1 MLFRSTV
8 LSAALILQ
16 AASGFVKLSVFWLA
30 LLVMPGTL
38 IGARIGMRTY
48 HALNDRNF
56 YDVVLALLF
65 LSGLGLVWSSIA
77 PR

>member
-1 MLFRSTV
+1 M
-8 LSAALILQ
+8 
-16 AASGFVKLSVFWLA
+16 FWLA
-30 LLVMPGTL
+30 LLAMPGTL
-38 IGARIGMRTY
+38 IGARLGMRTY